1 MLIED
6 SDSKKTTKAILMT
19 FVDRITLDKESK
31 SNFKIYMTF
40 DQVVIDR
47 LNEFMSSEPT
57 AELNAVDSFVFDV
70 VFELLRSSYRNIDDI
85 NQNI

>member
-70 VFELLRSSYRNIDDI
+70 VFELLRSSYRNINEI

>member
-1 MLIED
+1 
-6 SDSKKTTKAILMT
+6 
-19 FVDRITLDKESK
+19 
-31 SNFKIYMTF
+31 MTF

-57 AELNAVDSFVFDV
+57 AELNAVGSFVFDV
-70 VFELLRSSYRNIDDI
+70 VFELLRSSYRNIDEI

>member
-1 MLIED
+1 
-6 SDSKKTTKAILMT
+6 
-19 FVDRITLDKESK
+19 
-31 SNFKIYMTF
+31 MTF

-47 LNEFMSSEPT
+47 QNEFMSSSEPT

-70 VFELLRSSYRNIDDI
+70 VFELLRSSYRNIDEI

>member
-6 SDSKKTTKAILMT
+6 SDSKKTTKAILKT
-19 FVDRITLDKESK
+19 FVDRITFDKESK

-70 VFELLRSSYRNIDDI
+70 VFELLRSSYRNIDEI